1 MERKLVGVIA
11 ASCLVGT
18 AFAETAWNG
27 AHHQETFE
35 IEWNGTNKHDNGNDN
50 DGNHL
55 TLSDFSLTLYE
66 AGQKVET
73 EQSYMNG
80 SLDGKSGFGYGE
92 MDLRPNLPLT
102 GEKPGES
109 NSWVLS
115 YTLTNKSD
123 HTVYFDSFRLTVFAF
138 TGTGANAKTIQYP
151 YTITYTAGVK
161 FGEEELFH
169 KDVTGYL
176 TAVNSAGSSGPTASS
191 ITPGLFV
198 LNSFESAT
206 IFVEMTGLAPLDP
219 DDGSS
224 EPVYV
229 GVKEIEIGGYVDVVP
244 EPATA
249 TLSLLALAGL
259 AARRRR
265 K

>member
-1 MERKLVGVIA
+1 MEIKLVGVIA

-27 AHHQETFE
+27 FHHQETFE

-55 TLSDFSLTLYE
+55 SLSDFSLTLYE

-80 SLDGKSGFGYGE
+80 SLDGKSDLGYGE
-92 MDLRPNLPLT
+92 MDLRPNLALT
-102 GEKPGES
+102 GETGKS

-123 HTVYFDSFRLTVFAF
+123 HTIYFDSFRLTVFAF
-138 TGTGANAKTIQYP
+138 TGTGSDAKTIQFP
-151 YTITYTAGVK
+151 YTVTYTAGVIL
-161 FGEEELFH
+161 GETELFH
-169 KDVTGYL
+169 KDVTGHI
-176 TAVNSAGSSGPTASS
+176 TAVNNAGSSGPTADS
-191 ITPGLFV
+191 IRPGLFV
-198 LNSFESAT
+198 LNSSESAT
-206 IFVEMTGLAPLDP
+206 IFVEMKEFAPFTSA
-219 DDGSS
+219 GSS

-244 EPATA
+244 EPTTA

>member
-27 AHHQETFE
+27 THHQETFE
-35 IEWNGTNKHDNGNDN
+35 IEWNGETEYDNGNDN

-55 TLSDFSLTLYE
+55 DLSYLSLTLYE

-73 EQSYMNG
+73 KQPYMDG
-80 SLDGKSGFGYGE
+80 SLDGNSNLGYGE
-92 MDLRPNLPLT
+92 MDLRPNLALT
-102 GEKPGES
+102 GETGKS
-109 NSWVLS
+109 NSWRLS
-115 YTLTNKSD
+115 YTLTNTSD
-123 HTVYFDSFRLTVFAF
+123 HTIYFDSFRLTVFAF
-138 TGTGANAKTIQYP
+138 TGTGGNAKTIDFE
-151 YTITYTAGVK
+151 YTVTYTAGVILD
-161 FGEEELFH
+161 EEELFS
-169 KDVTGYL
+169 KDITGHI
-176 TAVNSAGSSGPTASS
+176 TAVNNAGSSGPTADY
-191 ITPGLFV
+191 IQPGLFV
-198 LNSFESAT
+198 LNSHKSAT
-206 IFVEMTGLAPLDP
+206 IFVEMKEFAPYDSE
-219 DDGSS
+219 GSS

-229 GVKEIEIGGYVDVVP
+229 GVKEIEIGGYVGVVP
-244 EPATA
+244 EPTTA

>member
-1 MERKLVGVIA
+1 MERKLVGVIT

-27 AHHQETFE
+27 THHQETFE

-55 TLSDFSLTLYE
+55 SLSDFSLTLYE

-73 EQSYMNG
+73 EQPYLDG
-80 SLDGKSGFGYGE
+80 SLDGKSGLGYGE
-92 MDLRPNLPLT
+92 MDLRPNIPLT

-138 TGTGANAKTIQYP
+138 TGTGGDAKTIQFP
-151 YTITYTAGVK
+151 YTVTYTAGVIL
-161 FGEEELFH
+161 GGTELFH
-169 KDVTGYL
+169 KDVTGYIL
-176 TAVNSAGSSGPTASS
+176 AVNNAGSSGPTADS
-191 ITPGLFV
+191 IRPGLFV
-198 LNSFESAT
+198 LNSSESAT
-206 IFVEMTGLAPLDP
+206 IFVEMKEFAPFNSA
-219 DDGSS
+219 GSS

-244 EPATA
+244 EPTTA